1 MGSFTPSF
9 YEVPTQNDTQDL
21 LTIFQFVNNDATGG
35 LFFPIMIMV
44 IWAVQFIS
52 ILSEGR
58 RASNAWIYASFT
70 AFILSVMLGILALMS
85 ITIHIPNR
93 DNVILRNLFY
103 KMTKTRE

>member
-85 ITIHIPNR
+85 SQYIYLI
-93 DNVILRNLFY
+93 VIMLSFGIFWI
-103 KMTKTRE
+103 KMVNTRE

>member
-1 MGSFTPSF
+1 MVFNNTF
-9 YEVPTQNDTQDL
+9 YETPTKADMTDL
-21 LTIFQFVNNDATGG
+21 LTIFQWINNEATGG

-44 IWAVQFIS
+44 VWAVQFIS

-58 RASNAWIYASFT
+58 PGSSAWIYASFT

-85 ITIHIPNR
+85 SQYIYLI
-93 DNVILRNLFY
+93 VIMLSFGIFFI

>member
-1 MGSFTPSF
+1 MSAFTPS
-9 YEVPTQNDTQDL
+9 YYPVPTVNDTQDM
-21 LTIFQFVNNDATGG
+21 LTIFQWISNTATDG

-44 IWAVQFIS
+44 VWAVQFIS

-58 RASNAWIYASFT
+58 PGSSAWIYASFT

-85 ITIHIPNR
+85 SQYIYLI
-93 DNVILRNLFY
+93 VIMLSFGIFFI